1 MCDGARRRY
10 RKTTAAVCLFAR
22 KEGTQADA
30 WILARDKHRC
40 QLRYTVCTLIATHVD
55 HIIEA
60 ADGGDNSDSSVQA
73 ACADCHRVKTGRD
86 ARARQLA
93 AKPPPAPRV
102 SYFDPDGYHQS

>member
-1 MCDGARRRY
+1 M
-10 RKTTAAVCLFAR
+10 
-22 KEGTQADA
+22 
-30 WILARDKHRC
+30 
-40 QLRYTVCTLIATHVD
+40 ATHVD